1 MTEGRQWNGVGVET
15 LTEID
20 AESLLDRLP
29 GMVYRRRWDGD
40 WTMEFVSQGSR
51 SLTGYAP
58 DDLKN
63 DGAVQW
69 GQVIYSEDLP
79 DVARAIR
86 KAVSNR
92 KPFQIEYRVVRSDGA
107 VSAVLE
113 EGRVV
118 SPQGSFPHNIEGYIV
133 DIHDQKS
140 QEENLQDQQKQ
151 ARLVVEKVPEAFL
164 SVDSDGTISDWN
176 GQAERT
182 FGWSREEALGRNVT
196 ETILPPDERES
207 DGEGLA
213 SYLSIP
219 VPQVVRAN
227 LNMAALRRNG
237 ERFPIEMTIWPSVRK
252 GVQLIN
258 AFVRDLSERRAL
270 EGQLA
275 EAEAT
280 LARLRREDPLTGLL
294 NRQALKDD
302 LARSISFARRWK
314 QPLALLVADLDGF
327 RAINDQIG
335 RAESD
340 ELLSAFSEIL
350 KSSCRL
356 EDLTARL
363 EGDEFAILL
372 PNTGMPQAK
381 IVGERLRNKTGEASL
396 GVPLTVSVGLTDFRP
411 DDDVESLISR
421 ATKMRR
427 EAADE
432 GHGGLKLSEEPE
444 RAPEM
449 QEREAPGTE

>member
-15 LTEID
+15 LTEVD

-29 GMVYRRRWDGD
+29 GMVYRCRWDGD

-51 SLTGYAP
+51 SLTGYVP
-58 DDLKN
+58 DDLKGG
-63 DGAVQW
+63 GAVRW

-86 KAVSNR
+86 KAISNR

-219 VPQVVRAN
+219 VPQVVC
-227 LNMAALRRNG
+227 
-237 ERFPIEMTIWPSVRK
+237 
-252 GVQLIN
+252 
-258 AFVRDLSERRAL
+258 
-270 EGQLA
+270 
-275 EAEAT
+275 AT
-280 LARLRREDPLTGLL
+280 
-294 NRQALKDD
+294 
-302 LARSISFARRWK
+302 
-314 QPLALLVADLDGF
+314 
-327 RAINDQIG
+327 
-335 RAESD
+335 
-340 ELLSAFSEIL
+340 
-350 KSSCRL
+350 
-356 EDLTARL
+356 
-363 EGDEFAILL
+363 
-372 PNTGMPQAK
+372 
-381 IVGERLRNKTGEASL
+381 
-396 GVPLTVSVGLTDFRP
+396 
-411 DDDVESLISR
+411 
-421 ATKMRR
+421 
-427 EAADE
+427 
-432 GHGGLKLSEEPE
+432 
-444 RAPEM
+444 
-449 QEREAPGTE
+449 